1 MHIKPEA
8 TCQAQDEAA
17 GRSAEWQRRLLRRL
31 TQPPQRRGRCCLV
44 RSPKLN
50 LQPTLPLMHTQKLP
64 RRACGRSSTQRC
76 ATSATLTP
84 WRRATPDSAASRRCS
99 QSQSPTSRTTLA
111 YLLSEDVSRRTLRAH
126 AEAHY
131 INASTEEAQP
141 S

>member
-1 MHIKPEA
+1 MRRLGVVPSGSGGSCGDSHSH
-8 TCQAQDEAA
+8 
-17 GRSAEWQRRLLRRL
+17 RSAGADAAW
-31 TQPPQRRGRCCLV
+31 

-141 S
+141 F